1 MQMTKFIPNDL
12 LNKLK
17 DIYTDKEFNQLENQ
31 VNFIDEFIAKH
42 VNEYKYSS
50 DFRKAVD
57 EILAGILS
65 GKLLNLQHDENKL
78 RGE

>member
-1 MQMTKFIPNDL
+1 MTKFIPNDL

-17 DIYTDKEFNQLENQ
+17 DIYTDEEFNQLENQ
-31 VNFIDEFIAKH
+31 VNFIDNFIVEH

-65 GKLLNLQHDENKL
+65 GKLLNIQHDENKL

>member
-1 MQMTKFIPNDL
+1 MTKFIPNDL

-17 DIYTDKEFNQLENQ
+17 DIYTDEEFNQLENQ
-31 VNFIDEFIAKH
+31 VNFIDDFIVEH
-42 VNEYKYSS
+42 VNEYKYSN

-65 GKLLNLQHDENKL
+65 GKLLNIQHDENKL

>member
-1 MQMTKFIPNDL
+1 MTKFIPNDL